1 MPRSIRASNWNKSL
15 ELVLTMT
22 DPAKTLNF
30 QIPETQPEGEG
41 EVPNTYWKMVSYH
54 FKKRKLAV
62 LGLWITIFLFF
73 VAIFAPLLA
82 NDKPIVFYHQG
93 NVYFPV
99 FSGADKVGSFVW
111 RDMKKKAPFVYQH
124 VTGKE
129 NAIAIWPLVKYSPT
143 EYNLLEYL
151 APPDSRHWF
160 GTDDSG
166 RDVLSR
172 MIYGAKISL
181 KVGFVA
187 VGIALII
194 GIMLGALAGYFGGWT
209 DIVISRAIEIMLT
222 IPTFFLIIAI
232 IAVKGSS
239 IYNIMAVIGLTGWMG
254 IARFVRAEFLK
265 LKRLDFIMALRALGA
280 SHKRIIFL
288 HMLPNAMAP
297 VLVSA
302 VFGIAGAILTE
313 SSLSFLGFGVQP
325 PTPSWGQILSQSRNY
340 IEFAWWLTIF
350 PGFAIFISITA
361 YNLVGEG
368 LRDAM
373 DPKLFR

>member
-1 MPRSIRASNWNKSL
+1 
-15 ELVLTMT
+15 MT
-22 DPAKTLNF
+22 DTAKTLGF
-30 QIPETQPEGEG
+30 QTPETRSGVKG
-41 EVPNTYWKMVSYH
+41 EVHNTYWKMVGYH

-62 LGLWITIFLFF
+62 IGLWITIFLFI
-73 VAIFAPLLA
+73 VAICAPLLA
-82 NDKPIVFYHQG
+82 NDKPILFFHKDK
-93 NVYFPV
+93 VYFP
-99 FSGADKVGSFVW
+99 FISGAEKIGSFVW
-111 RDMKKKAPFVYQH
+111 KDLRKENPFIYQH
-124 VTGKE
+124 VGGKE
-129 NAIAIWPLVKYSPT
+129 KATVIWPLVKYSPT

-151 APPDSRHWF
+151 SAPNSRHWF

-172 MIYGAKISL
+172 MIYGSKISL

-187 VGIALII
+187 VGIALVV
-194 GIMLGALAGYFGGWT
+194 GMLLGSLAGYFGGWV

-232 IAVKGSS
+232 IAMKGSS

-265 LKRLDFIMALRALGA
+265 LKQLDFITALRALGA
-280 SHKRIIFL
+280 SHARIIFM

-325 PTPSWGQILSQSRNY
+325 PTASWGQILSQSREY
-340 IEFAWWLTIF
+340 IEFAWWLTLF

>member
-1 MPRSIRASNWNKSL
+1 
-15 ELVLTMT
+15 MT
-22 DPAKTLNF
+22 DQVKTLNF
-30 QIPETQPEGEG
+30 EIPETQPEVKG

-54 FKKRKLAV
+54 FKKKKLAV
-62 LGLWITIFLFF
+62 LGLWVTIFLFF
-73 VAIFAPLLA
+73 VAGFAPLLA
-82 NDKPIVFYHQG
+82 SDKPILFYHQG
-93 NVYFPV
+93 KVYFPV
-99 FSGADKVGSFVW
+99 FSGADKVGSFIW
-111 RDMKKKAPFVYQH
+111 KDMKKKAPFIYQH

-129 NAIAIWPLVKYSPT
+129 EAIAIWPVVKYSPT

-151 APPDSRHWF
+151 SPPDVKHWF

-172 MIYGAKISL
+172 MIHGARISL
-181 KVGFVA
+181 QVGFVA
-187 VGIALII
+187 VGIAMLI
-194 GIMLGALAGYFGGWT
+194 GVLLGALAGYFGGWA

-232 IAVKGSS
+232 IAFLPPS
-239 IYNIMAVIGLTGWMG
+239 IYNIMAVIGLTGWTG
-254 IARFVRAEFLK
+254 FARFVRAEFLK
-265 LKRLDFIMALRALGA
+265 LKQLDFITALRALGA
-280 SHKRIIFL
+280 SHRRIIFL

-313 SSLSFLGFGVQP
+313 SSLSFLGFGVPP
-325 PTPSWGQILSQSRNY
+325 PTPSWGDILSQSRDY
-340 IEFAWWLTIF
+340 IEFAWWLTVF
-350 PGFAIFISITA
+350 PGFAIFMSITA

>member
-1 MPRSIRASNWNKSL
+1 MTQVTIQDFQTPQTHS
-15 ELVLTMT
+15 EL
-22 DPAKTLNF
+22 K
-30 QIPETQPEGEG
+30 GEEPG
-41 EVPNTYWKMVSYH
+41 TYWKMVAYH

-62 LGLWITIFLFF
+62 FGLWITIFLFV

-82 NDKPIVFYHQG
+82 NDKPIFFYRQG
-93 NVYFPV
+93 SLYFPV
-99 FSGADKVGSFVW
+99 FSGGEKVGSFVW
-111 RDMKKKAPFVYQH
+111 RDLKKKNPFIYQH
-124 VTGKE
+124 LSGKE
-129 NAIAIWPLVKYSPT
+129 EATAIWPLVKYSPT

-151 APPDSRHWF
+151 SPPNANHWF

-172 MIYGAKISL
+172 MIYGAQISL
-181 KVGFVA
+181 SVGFVA
-187 VGIALII
+187 VGLAMVI
-194 GIMLGALAGYFGGWT
+194 GVLLGALAGYFGGWV
-209 DIVISRAIEIMLT
+209 DILISRAIEIMLT

-232 IAVKGSS
+232 IAFLPPS
-239 IYNIMAVIGLTGWMG
+239 IYNIMVVIGLTGWTG
-254 IARFVRAEFLK
+254 AARFVRAEFLK
-265 LKRLDFIMALRALGA
+265 LKQLDFITALRALGA
-280 SHKRIIFL
+280 SHRRIIFL

-313 SSLSFLGFGVQP
+313 SSLSFLGFGVPP
-325 PTPSWGQILSQSRNY
+325 PTPSWGDILSQSRDY
-340 IEFAWWLTIF
+340 IEFAWWLTLF
-350 PGFAIFISITA
+350 PGFAIFIGITA